1 MTVSSVS
8 ESRLSAS
15 SVRRVLAEAA
25 VVLAGAGLVLLAI
38 GANQAWLDRH
48 ILPSFFLMRRWY
60 VFLES
65 SVRIAMA
72 MAGVG
77 LVLGLRRRAGRV
89 AARRPA
95 GVVAALLAV
104 VLAIGA
110 GAVVLA
116 WRHPSTQWLLAGV
129 EPLRRPDP
137 LLGWTFVPSRT
148 GRKTVSGR
156 VIQFAFDADGHRVR
170 GLDDPVNPARP
181 TIVFSGESVMV
192 GEGLTWSETI
202 PAQVG
207 AMLGVQSANL
217 AVHGYATDQ
226 SYMRLKAELPRFQR
240 PVAVVSLF
248 MTALFGR
255 NLDDDRPHLGPGL
268 IWRPAVEHSRIF
280 SLAKLIV
287 PFRRDVT
294 VERGLTITR
303 EVLRATSALATA
315 RGATALIVV
324 PQFNREDAAER
335 MLRRRILGEAG
346 LPYVFV
352 EFAGDWR
359 LSGDVHPNASTA
371 HEIAVA
377 IANRLREQLSTV
389 AAQSQ

>member
-1 MTVSSVS
+1 MQVSSVS
-8 ESRLSAS
+8 ASHLSAS
-15 SVRRVLAEAA
+15 SVRRVIAEAA
-25 VVLAGAGLVLLAI
+25 VVLTGAGLIVLAI

-65 SVRIAMA
+65 SVRIAMTA
-72 MAGVG
+72 AGLC
-77 LVLGLRRRAGRV
+77 LVLGLRRRAGRF
-89 AARRPA
+89 AARRPG
-95 GVVAALLAV
+95 GVLAALLAL

-110 GAVVLA
+110 GEMVLA
-116 WRHPSTQWLLAGV
+116 WRHPSTEWLLADL

-137 LLGWTFVPSRT
+137 RLGWTFVPRRT
-148 GRKTVSGR
+148 GRKTVGGR
-156 VIQFAFDADGHRVR
+156 AIAFAFDADGHRVR
-170 GLDDPVNPARP
+170 DLDEPVDPARP
-181 TIVFSGESVMV
+181 TILFTGESVMV
-192 GEGLTWSETI
+192 GEGLSWDETI

-226 SYMRLKAELPRFQR
+226 AYMRLEAELPRFQR
-240 PVAVVSLF
+240 PIAVVSLF

-255 NLDDDRPHLGPGL
+255 NLDDDRPYLGPEL
-268 IWRPAVEHSRIF
+268 TWRPAVEHSRLF

-294 VERGLTITR
+294 VERGVTITR
-303 EVLRATSALATA
+303 EVLRATSALAMA

-324 PQFNREDAAER
+324 PQFNREDEAER
-335 MLRRRILGEAG
+335 MLRRRILDQAG

-352 EFAGDWR
+352 EFDDDWR
-359 LSGDVHPNASTA
+359 LPGDVHPNARTA
-371 HEIAVA
+371 HRIAVA
-377 IANRLREQLSTV
+377 IADRLRPR
-389 AAQSQ
+389 